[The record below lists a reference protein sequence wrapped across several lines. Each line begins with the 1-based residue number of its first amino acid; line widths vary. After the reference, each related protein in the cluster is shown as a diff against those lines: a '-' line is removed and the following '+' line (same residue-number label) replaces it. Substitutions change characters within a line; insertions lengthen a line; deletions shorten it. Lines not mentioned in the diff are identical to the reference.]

1 MTSEENFRRLFETRT
16 VPQRPDDLRPTAEDL
31 RRRLA
36 TRKPWEIH
44 ALVDEVEGGSR
55 VAEVPEPPAR
65 PMPSADVPRHRVIMA
80 VDIENSTKHP
90 NSVRASLRN
99 ALYGFLDE
107 ALAIGGIGRR
117 HRDAFVD
124 RGDGA
129 LCLIRPFDQLPKTLL
144 LTTVV
149 PALHELLEEHAEDWP
164 ELAFRV
170 RVAVHAGEVHY
181 DSRGPYGEDLDLAC
195 RLVDAPELKRQLRET
210 TSRLVL
216 AVSQEMHRSV
226 VRHGYPGIDRDAFS
240 QVIHVKLGGE
250 RLRGWLHTPEAEAE
264 SHAEGNTA

>member
-1 MTSEENFRRLFETRT
+1 MTSEENFRRLFEART
-16 VPQRPDDLRPTAEDL
+16 VPPRPDDLRPTAGDL

-36 TRKPWEIH
+36 TRKPGEIH
-44 ALVDEVEGGSR
+44 ALVDEVEGSR
-55 VAEVPEPPAR
+55 PVAEVPEAPAR
-65 PMPSADVPRHRVIMA
+65 PTLSADVPRHRAILA

-90 NSVRASLRN
+90 NSVRSRLRTV
-99 ALYGFLDE
+99 LYEFLDR
-107 ALAIGGIGRR
+107 ALVTGGIGRR

-129 LCLIRPFDQLPKTLL
+129 LCLIRPLDQLPKTLL

-149 PALHELLEEHAEDWP
+149 PALRDLLEKHAEEWP
-164 ELAFRV
+164 ELAFRM

-181 DSRGPYGEDLDLAC
+181 DSRGPYGEDVDLAC

-210 TSRLVL
+210 TAPLVL
-216 AVSQEMHRSV
+216 AVSQEMYRSV
-226 VRHGYPGIDRDAFS
+226 VRHGYPGIDRDGFS
-240 QVIHVKLGGE
+240 QAVHIKLGGE
-250 RLRGWLHTPEAEAE
+250 RLRGWLQTPEAE

>member
-1 MTSEENFRRLFETRT
+1 MTSEENFRRLFEART
-16 VPQRPDDLRPTAEDL
+16 VPQRPDDLRPSAEDL

-44 ALVDEVEGGSR
+44 ELVDEVEGSR
-55 VAEVPEPPAR
+55 RIAEAPEPPAR
-65 PMPSADVPRHRVIMA
+65 MTAPAGVPRHRAIMA
-80 VDIENSTKHP
+80 VDIENSTMRT
-90 NSVRASLRN
+90 NSVRARLRDV
-99 ALYGFLDE
+99 LFEFLDE
-107 ALAIGGIGRR
+107 ALAIGGVLRR
-117 HRDAFVD
+117 HRDPFID

-129 LCLIRPFDQLPKTLL
+129 LCLLRPFDQLPKTLL

-149 PALHELLEEHAEDWP
+149 PALHDLLEKHAEARP
-164 ELAFRV
+164 ELAFRL

-195 RLVDAPELKRQLRET
+195 RLVDAPELKRQLRDT
-210 TSRLVL
+210 TAPLVL

-240 QVIHVKLGGE
+240 QVVHIKLGGE
-250 RLRGWLHTPEAEAE
+250 RLRGWLHTPETE

>member
-1 MTSEENFRRLFETRT
+1 MTSDENFRRLFEART
-16 VPQRPDDLRPTAEDL
+16 VPERPSDLRPTAEDL

-36 TRKPWEIH
+36 TRTPWEIR
-44 ALVDEVEGGSR
+44 ALVDEAEGRRR

-65 PMPSADVPRHRVIMA
+65 TTPSADLPRHRTIMA
-80 VDIENSTKHP
+80 VDIENSTMHS
-90 NSVRASLRN
+90 NSVRAWFRDLLFR
-99 ALYGFLDE
+99 FLDE
-107 ALAIGGIGRR
+107 AFATAEIGRR
-117 HRDAFVD
+117 HREPFID

-149 PALHELLEEHAEDWP
+149 PALHDLLEKHAEDQP

-170 RVAVHAGEVHY
+170 RVAVHAGEVHH
-181 DSRGPYGEDLDLAC
+181 DLRGPYGEDVDIAC

-210 TSRLVL
+210 TAPLVL
-216 AVSQEMHRSV
+216 AVSQEVYRSV

-240 QVIHVKLGGE
+240 RIVHIKLGGE
-250 RLRGWLHTPEAEAE
+250 RLRGWLHTPEAE